1 MSERGRPAKPSKV
14 KQLHGTDRKDRM
26 NQNEPKP
33 NELERIPEPPWY
45 LDYYAKKE
53 WNRAAKHLIDVGL
66 LTEADLTVFQEYC
79 EVHGHCVRLHQKI
92 RDEDYEF
99 VTESGYHQKRPIVS
113 ILQDFQK
120 EKRKLANQLG
130 LSPSARTKIEVDVNK
145 SDGPSVE
152 DILNGNAG

>member
-1 MSERGRPAKPSKV
+1 MSEAGRPPKPTKV
-14 KQLHGTDRKDRM
+14 KKLHGTDRPDRV
-26 NQNEPKP
+26 NENEPKP
-33 NELERIPEPPWY
+33 KEVENIPEPPWY

-53 WNRAAKHLIDVGL
+53 WERAAKNLIDIGL

-92 RDEDYEF
+92 REEDYEF
-99 VTESGYHQKRPIVS
+99 VTESGYRQKRPIVS

-130 LSPSARTKIEVDVNK
+130 LSPSARTKIEVDSGK
-145 SDGPSVE
+145 DDGPSVE
-152 DILNGNAG
+152 EILNGNVG